1 MKKGTANSTAFA
13 GWFVAALLAGVMLG
27 SGFQTGTEKFAVVDI
42 RKVIIDS
49 KLNKETTD
57 KVKAA
62 GEARYAILKFIDE
75 QRTISASQIA
85 RLRELELKETKTD
98 AEKLELDALKK
109 KVMDDAKE
117 LERIRTMAGTPTE
130 VERLKMVELT
140 KLEQDSRNL
149 LAQLEADLDA
159 DYRNV
164 SNELQNQAI
173 DKANAAAGVVAK
185 SKGIT
190 ILFSSSA
197 VVYGANDITAD
208 SVKQADK

>member
-1 MKKGTANSTAFA
+1 MKKGIANSSAFA
-13 GWFVAALLAGVMLG
+13 GWFVAALLVGVVLG
-27 SGFQTGTEKFAVVDI
+27 SGFQTGTEKFAVVDV

-49 KLNKETTD
+49 KLNKESQD

-75 QRTISASQIA
+75 QKTISASQIA

-98 AEKLELDALKK
+98 PEKLELDTLKN

-117 LERIRTMAGTPTE
+117 LDRIRTLPGTPTE

-140 KLEQDSRNL
+140 KLEQESRNL
-149 LAQLEADLDA
+149 LAQLEMDLDR
-159 DYRNV
+159 DYQNV
-164 SNELQNQAI
+164 VNDLQNQAI
-173 DKANAAAGVVAK
+173 DKANAAAAVVAK

-190 ILFSSSA
+190 VLFSSSA
-197 VVYGANDITAD
+197 VVYAANDITAD
-208 SVKQADK
+208 AITQANK

>member
-1 MKKGTANSTAFA
+1 MKKGISNSSAFA
-13 GWFVAALLAGVMLG
+13 GWFVAALLVGVVLG

-57 KVKAA
+57 KVKSA
-62 GEARYAILKFIDE
+62 GEARFAILKFIDE

-85 RLRELELKETKTD
+85 RFRDLELKEVKTD
-98 AEKLELDALKK
+98 AEKLELDTLKK

-117 LERIRTMAGTPTE
+117 LARLIELQAPTE
-130 VERLKMVELT
+130 VERLRMIELT
-140 KLEQDSRNL
+140 KLSQESRNL
-149 LAQLEADLDA
+149 LAQLEVDLDR
-159 DYRNV
+159 DYQNV

-173 DKANAAAGVVAK
+173 DRANAAATVVAK

-190 ILFSSSA
+190 VLFSSSA
-197 VVYGANDITAD
+197 VIYAANDITAD
-208 SVKQADK
+208 AVKQADK